1 VATIHDE
8 RQGTKRELVV
18 HLVGP
23 KVDEGQRSMVGS
35 TRKMTAEDS
44 GSQCR

>member
-18 HLVGP
+18 HLAGP
-23 KVDEGQRSMVGS
+23 KVDEGQWSMVGS